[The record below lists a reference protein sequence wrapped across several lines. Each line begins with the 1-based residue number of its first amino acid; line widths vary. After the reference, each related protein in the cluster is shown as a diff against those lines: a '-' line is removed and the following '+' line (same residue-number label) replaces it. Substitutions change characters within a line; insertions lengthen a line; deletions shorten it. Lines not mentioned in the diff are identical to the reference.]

1 MYQFRFLSFSDSENY
16 YCKMNKYCR
25 KNNSISVALEHG
37 KNDFAEISK
46 NLVKYRAEN
55 NFTENNFTEP
65 SK

>member
-1 MYQFRFLSFSDSENY
+1 
-16 YCKMNKYCR
+16 MNKYCR
-25 KNNSISVALEHG
+25 KNNSIIVALEHG
-37 KNDFAEISK
+37 KNDFVEISK